1 MDADV
6 KTVLDIYHARIEE
19 EQRLR
24 DAGMGMKDLDRLLL
38 AVGPDTGRLINLL
51 VRSLVKP
58 MILELG
64 TSYGYSTLWL
74 AEAAK
79 ATGGRVLTMELQDY
93 KAGHAREMAQQAGL
107 ASVIDFQ
114 VGDALQLLDKTELR
128 FDFVLVDLWKDL
140 YEPCLERF
148 HPKLNAGAIIVSDNM
163 IRPGGPVA
171 QRYRRA
177 LLRKPGMSSVLLPVG
192 SGIEVSRYGVD

>member
-1 MDADV
+1 MDAAV
-6 KTVLDIYHARIEE
+6 RNVLDIYDARLRE
-19 EQRLR
+19 EQRQR
-24 DAGMGMKDLDRLLL
+24 ETGMGMQDLDRLLL
-38 AVGPDTGRLINLL
+38 AVGPDTGQLINLL
-51 VRSLVKP
+51 ARSQVRP
-58 MILELG
+58 TILELG
-64 TSYGYSTLWL
+64 TSYGYSTIWL

-79 ATGGRVLTMELQDY
+79 ATGGRVVTMELQGY
-93 KAGHAREMAQQAGL
+93 KAGHAKEMAQQAGL

-114 VGDALQLLDKTELR
+114 VGDALKLLEQTSLR

-140 YEPCLERF
+140 YEPCLDRF

-171 QRYRRA
+171 QSYRRA
-177 LLRKPGMSSVLLPVG
+177 LLRKPGITSVLLPVG

>member
-1 MDADV
+1 MDAAV
-6 KTVLDIYHARIEE
+6 KNVLDLYHDRLQE
-19 EQRLR
+19 EQRLL

-38 AVGPDTGRLINLL
+38 AVGPDTGRLINVLA
-51 VRSLVKP
+51 RSLVRP
-58 MILELG
+58 AILELG
-64 TSYGYSTLWL
+64 TSYGYSTIWL

-79 ATGGRVLTMELQDY
+79 AVGGRVTTMELQEY

-107 ASVIDFQ
+107 DSVVDFQ
-114 VGDALQLLDKTELR
+114 VGDALQLLDQTRLR

-140 YEPCLERF
+140 YEPCLDRF

-171 QRYRRA
+171 HSYRRA
-177 LLRKPGMSSVLLPVG
+177 LLRKPGISSVLLPVG
-192 SGIEVSRYGVD
+192 SGIEVSRYSVD

>member
-1 MDADV
+1 MDAAV
-6 KTVLDIYHARIEE
+6 KNVLDIYHARIQE

-38 AVGPDTGRLINLL
+38 AVGPDTGRLINVLA
-51 VRSLVKP
+51 RSLVRP
-58 MILELG
+58 TILELG
-64 TSYGYSTLWL
+64 TSYGYSTIWL

-79 ATGGRVLTMELQDY
+79 AVGGRVITMELQEY

-107 ASVIDFQ
+107 ETVIDFQ
-114 VGDALQLLDKTELR
+114 VGDALQLLDQTMLR

-140 YEPCLERF
+140 YEPCLDRF

-163 IRPGGPVA
+163 IRPGGAVA
-171 QRYRRA
+171 HSYRRA
-177 LLRKPGMSSVLLPVG
+177 LLRKSGISSVLLPVG
-192 SGIEVSRYGVD
+192 SGVEVSRYGVD

>member
-1 MDADV
+1 MDAAV
-6 KTVLDIYHARIEE
+6 TNVLDLYHARMQE
-19 EQRLR
+19 EQRQR
-24 DAGMGMKDLDRLLL
+24 DAGVGMQDMDRLLL
-38 AVGPDTGRLINLL
+38 AVGPDTGRLVNVL
-51 VRSLVKP
+51 VRSLVRP
-58 MILELG
+58 TVLELG
-64 TSYGYSTLWL
+64 TSYGYSTIWL

-79 ATGGRVLTMELQDY
+79 AAGGRVITMELQAY

-107 ASVIDFQ
+107 ASVIDFK
-114 VGDALQLLDKTELR
+114 VGDALALLDGTDLR

-148 HPKLNAGAIIVSDNM
+148 YPKLNAGAIIVSDNM

-171 QRYRRA
+171 HSYRKA
-177 LLRKPGMSSVLLPVG
+177 LSRKDGISSVLLPVG